1 MDTFGSNATAMGG
14 AAGRSDA
21 MVDSVEAQKEEGVL
35 HVHLFLYVQMITQF
49 GTLHE
54 LAEALQSK
62 LLEAD
67 TVKRY
72 VSYVRCASYPQVEAF
87 RLEKPR
93 IEKEWPA
100 FTNDQSLC
108 RLPRFFGSVKVS
120 QGLNGNRSIIPGCN
134 MHCLAGTITFI
145 HLSTHWHI
153 RKLVKDVPSN
163 HVVQKVANDNKAWL
177 HRHAKQAFP

>member
-21 MVDSVEAQKEEGVL
+21 MVGAVEAQKAEGVL

-108 RLPRFFGSVKVS
+108 RLPRFFWGASRCRRVSMATEVSDQAATCIVS
-120 QGLNGNRSIIPGCN
+120 QEPSHSSTCRRTGRSGN
-134 MHCLAGTITFI
+134 
-145 HLSTHWHI
+145 W
-153 RKLVKDVPSN
+153 
-163 HVVQKVANDNKAWL
+163 
-177 HRHAKQAFP
+177 